1 MQRKE
6 QAGQRNPTVKL
17 FVVNLFGITN
27 TQELH
32 PPDQLRLRDF
42 YITMV
47 KWINNTRLAVR
58 WVNRP
63 QNASILTVCEA
74 STGICHQ
81 RREEF
86 SQTWL
91 TRQNQDPLFSEDLS
105 KIFLTLPVKHGGHRD
120 FHHIT
125 MLSKKSRSDPV
136 EVHRLTY
143 GNWEVTRIV
152 SYDEMK
158 NIIYFLSSE
167 EAAQQRHLYSL
178 LINGSFPRQ
187 CLTCG
192 LKKGCTFFDVDI
204 SPNAQNAI
212 LHCQG
217 PGVPAV
223 LLLSFSDL
231 DSYFILERNLLLQS
245 ALDTRKMTE
254 IKIQNISDDNFE
266 LSLKLIYPPD
276 FSDAYLYGLLLIV

>member
-1 MQRKE
+1 MVYTYLQPALKPGSIY
-6 QAGQRNPTVKL
+6 AKSVS
-17 FVVNLFGITN
+17 
-27 TQELH
+27 
-32 PPDQLRLRDF
+32 PP
-42 YITMV
+42 
-47 KWINNTRLAVR
+47 
-58 WVNRP
+58 
-63 QNASILTVCEA
+63 
-74 STGICHQ
+74 H
-81 RREEF
+81 F
-86 SQTWL
+86 SP
-91 TRQNQDPLFSEDLS
+91 QNQDPLFSEDLS
-105 KIFLTLPVKHGGHRD
+105 RIFLTLPVKHGGHRD

-152 SYDEMK
+152 SYDEIK

-167 EAAQQRHLYSL
+167 EASQQRHLYSL

-212 LHCQG
+212 LYCQG

-231 DSYFILERNLLLQS
+231 DSYFILESNLLLQS

-254 IKIQNISDDNFE
+254 IKIQNISDDNFG
-266 LSLKLIYPPD
+266 LPLKLIYPPD